1 MKFIYLTCELWIS
14 YEFQICNRYL
24 HCRTDAGRAVRKKVS
39 ICLADENCKS
49 LYLCARLPRILFT
62 RIFCFV
68 EDSDSCDETIPPSVD
83 LINSTDKAVSKTE
96 KKKSSFEDI
105 LTHWPADVAGSHIWD
120 QSVRREVKE
129 TKMSEQELN
138 RRRSE
143 LLVPSSHLDLNPDEI
158 SHIPVLLIQQ
168 PGCSG

>member
-1 MKFIYLTCELWIS
+1 M
-14 YEFQICNRYL
+14 
-24 HCRTDAGRAVRKKVS
+24 
-39 ICLADENCKS
+39 
-49 LYLCARLPRILFT
+49 
-62 RIFCFV
+62 
-68 EDSDSCDETIPPSVD
+68 
-83 LINSTDKAVSKTE
+83 NSTDKAVSKAE
-96 KKKSSFEDI
+96 KKTSSFEDI

-143 LLVPSSHLDLNPDEI
+143 LLVPSSQLDLNPEDI

-168 PGCSG
+168 PGSSGTIKVYNLLSNVMKR